1 MAAKRSI
8 RQRLKDKAKGLY
20 HDVRGS
26 VSADYTPPSSPA
38 PKPKAK
44 PKAKAKAKPRTSVSL
59 PGVLKTVRRRK
70 REYDKGLDI
79 KKYLR

>member
-38 PKPKAK
+38 PAPKLVKPK
-44 PKAKAKAKPRTSVSL
+44 PKAKPRTSVAL
-59 PGVLKTVRRRK
+59 GGVLKTVRSRK
-70 REYDKGLDI
+70 KEYDKGLDI